1 MENREKTYQEAMSLG
16 HSAAWDQKWEEAVGH
31 YRHAVQSAPGK
42 VQAINNL
49 GLAYFQLNRFNE
61 AEACY
66 RQSAKLSADDPLPVE
81 RLAQIYERTG
91 RIKMAAEY
99 SMNAADLYLKIR
111 DADKAVENWARV
123 TRMIPEH
130 LKAHSRLAIVHERLG
145 HVRQAVREYISVA
158 ALLQDIGQVSEAIQ
172 TVEKAI
178 RLAPDNEEAKQAL
191 ELVRSN
197 KTLPKPVRQRGTTG
211 SLGPGEDKKASKEA
225 AIDSTSI
232 ARRGPDPIAE
242 ARQQAL
248 TDLAGLLFDVS
259 TDDLEDPDSTLSTL
273 KGVFGRSK
281 GDELDN
287 ISIYLGTAIDLQTRA
302 QDEAALKEL
311 KRAVDSGLD
320 VPAAYFNL
328 GLLYHKQNKPDKA
341 HSFLQRSVNHPSFAL
356 ASRLIIAKQLIAKDR
371 IEEAAAEYLEALREA
386 DVSVVAEDQR
396 DNLHAQY
403 DPMIESVAKKADK
416 EKLVQLCENI
426 DELVARNDWRDR
438 VVKARRQLPSTS
450 TGVGLMPLA
459 EILTEAADT
468 SIVEAIGRINEIA
481 RRGHLRSAMEES
493 FMLLTTA
500 PTYLPLHI
508 HMAELMLRMEN
519 TKSAVEKFTVV
530 AEAYAIRGEAQRA
543 TNLLMRVVE
552 ISPMDFN
559 ARTRLI
565 KRLTEMG
572 EVDKAIH
579 EYIKLADVQYRLA
592 QLEHARSTYE
602 NAFRLAQQTN
612 ADVSWSVRILK
623 QMADIDLQR
632 LDWKQALRVYEQLRT
647 LTPEDDLT
655 RTRLIELNVRLG
667 RRNQAAVELDNF
679 MSYLS
684 GKTKHASAI
693 DYLERL
699 LKDNEDMTFVRSK
712 LAEYYS
718 KLGRI
723 EEAIEQWDK
732 VAETMVVQ
740 GNIERA
746 KEVIRAILL
755 LNPPN
760 ADQYRAALQQLG

>member
-1 MENREKTYQEAMSLG
+1 MSLG
-16 HSAAWDQKWEEAVGH
+16 HSAAWDQNWEEAVGY
-31 YRHAVQSAPGK
+31 YRRAVQAAPRRA
-42 VQAINNL
+42 QAINNL
-49 GLAYFQLNRFNE
+49 GLAYFQLDKLKE

-66 RQSAKLSADDPLPVE
+66 RQAAKLSKDDPLPLE

-91 RIKMAAEY
+91 RIKQAAEY
-99 SMNAADLYLKIR
+99 SMVSADLYLKIR
-111 DADKAVENWARV
+111 DADKAIENWTRV

-145 HVRQAVREYISVA
+145 HTKQAVREYISVA
-158 ALLQDIGQVSEAIQ
+158 ALLQDVGQVNEAIQ

-178 RLAPDNEEAKQAL
+178 NIAPQSEEAKQAL
-191 ELVRSN
+191 DLVRSN

-211 SLGPGEDKKASKEA
+211 SLGPGEEEEESLDAL
-225 AIDSTSI
+225 IDSTSI
-232 ARRGPDPIAE
+232 ARRGPDPIGE
-242 ARQQAL
+242 ARQIAL
-248 TDLAGLLFDVS
+248 TELAGLLFDV
-259 TDDLEDPDSTLSTL
+259 TDDDLDDSESTLPSF
-273 KGVFGRSK
+273 KGVFSRSK
-281 GDELDN
+281 GDELDM
-287 ISIYLGTAIDLQTRA
+287 ISKHLGAAIDLQTRA
-302 QDEAALKEL
+302 QDGNALKEL
-311 KRAVDSGLD
+311 KKAVDIGLD
-320 VPAAYFNL
+320 VPSAYFNL
-328 GLLYHKQNKPDKA
+328 GLLYHKQDKSDKA
-341 HSFLQRSVNHPSFAL
+341 HSFLQRSVNHPSYAL
-356 ASRLIIAKQLIAKDR
+356 ASRLIIAKQFYVKDR
-371 IEEAAAEYLEALREA
+371 LKDAVTEYLEALREA
-386 DVSVVAEDQR
+386 DCSVVPEDQR
-396 DNLHAQY
+396 ENLRAQY
-403 DPMIESVAKKADK
+403 DPLIESVPQTTDK
-416 EKLVQLCENI
+416 TKLHQLCDNI
-426 DELVARNDWRDR
+426 EELVSRQDWRDR
-438 VVKARRQLPSTS
+438 VVKARRQLPTTTS
-450 TGVGLMPLA
+450 GVATMPLA

-468 SIVEAIGRINEIA
+468 GIVESIARINEIA
-481 RRGHLRSAMEES
+481 RKGHLRSAMEES
-493 FMLLTTA
+493 FMLLTSA

-519 TKSAVEKFTVV
+519 TKVAVEKFTVV

-602 NAFRLAQQTN
+602 DAFRLAQKTN
-612 ADVSWSVRILK
+612 ADVSWSVRILR

-647 LTPEDDLT
+647 LIPEDELT

-667 RRNQAAVELDNF
+667 RRNNAAAELDHF
-679 MSYLS
+679 ISYLS
-684 GKTKHASAI
+684 GKAKHGTATA
-693 DYLERL
+693 YLEKL
-699 LKDNEDMTFVRSK
+699 VEENEDMAFARSK
-712 LAEYYS
+712 LAEFYS
-718 KLGRI
+718 KLGRNA
-723 EEAIEQWDK
+723 EAIEEWDK
-732 VAETMVVQ
+732 VAEMMVVQ

-760 ADQYRAALQQLG
+760 VDQYRAALQRLG